1 MVIEQIF
8 NVVTLILNKER
19 RGFVKTSQKITA
31 VRQAMYDYFDSQ
43 VELYRK
49 ANIIPST
56 IKHLL
61 KTSQIIITS
70 GTGNLPSDYSQ
81 EVVFVTDCG
90 SEGVFLTQE
99 EFTDRVKS
107 TILTPDIE
115 NPIAKI
121 ENGKVIVEPDEITS
135 IQFTYFRLPIDFVYA
150 TTVSGD
156 GRSETFNAGASTDI
170 EFNYEDSGEIIRRAL
185 LYLGV
190 AFQNNEALQL
200 AVSNQQQT

>member
-1 MVIEQIF
+1 MVIQQIF
-8 NVVTLILNKER
+8 DVVTLILNKER

-31 VRQAMYDYFDSQ
+31 VRQAMFDYFDSE
-43 VELYRK
+43 VEFYRK
-49 ANIIPST
+49 ANIIPASV
-56 IKHLL
+56 KHLI
-61 KTSQIIITS
+61 KTSEIILTS
-70 GTGNLPSDYSQ
+70 GTGNLPTDFAQ
-81 EVVFVTDCG
+81 EVVFVTDCVN
-90 SEGVFLTQE
+90 EGVFLSQE

-107 TILTPDIE
+107 TILTPDVE

-121 ENGKVIVEPDEITS
+121 ENGKVIVEPDELTK

-156 GRSETFNAGASTDI
+156 GRSETFNAGGSTDI
-170 EFNYEDSGEIIRRAL
+170 EFNYEDSQEIIRKAL

-200 AVSNQQQT
+200 AVSNKQT